1 MASYLGEVVGFL
13 LLLAFTYH
21 YVWPMLKKLMDS
33 QAAAIRSSLSSADAA
48 RDSGERQLA
57 EAQAALEAAHI
68 EAAAIVER
76 AEETSAQLRAEGEHR
91 GQEEYERLVASAA
104 AEADFERQRGR
115 EDVSREIGSIVMVA
129 TERVV
134 AAEIDAS
141 LQRAFISDAIDAAEA
156 MA

>member
-1 MASYLGEVVGFL
+1 
-13 LLLAFTYH
+13 
-21 YVWPMLKKLMDS
+21 
-33 QAAAIRSSLSSADAA
+33 
-48 RDSGERQLA
+48 
-57 EAQAALEAAHI
+57 
-68 EAAAIVER
+68 
-76 AEETSAQLRAEGEHR
+76 
-91 GQEEYERLVASAA
+91 VASAA